1 MLVIGLALAAI
12 TLVVDQA
19 VKVLLIALLTDPD
32 RVIAVTGFLNLVYVK
47 NFGVSFG
54 LFDAGSSAGP
64 WILSILS
71 VAVAAGLVLW
81 LRRAQ
86 SQCLGAAIGLIIGG
100 ALGNAVDR
108 IRLARWLISLI
119 STLLASIGLLSM
131 SPMRPSLAGWPLS
144 SWMGYS
150 RAGSRT
156 KSSERHEIRW
166 AIFWAGRRRPGAVG
180 LRLDRL
186 FRPA

>member
-54 LFDAGSSAGP
+54 LFNAGSSAGP

-81 LRRAQ
+81 LRRVE
-86 SQCLGAAIGLIIGG
+86 SKWLGAAIGLIIGG

-108 IRLARWLISLI
+108 VRLGSVADFFDFYAFGFHWFAFNVADAAIVGGVAFIVLD
-119 STLLASIGLLSM
+119 GLFSGPEQ
-131 SPMRPSLAGWPLS
+131 SQN
-144 SWMGYS
+144 
-150 RAGSRT
+150 
-156 KSSERHEIRW
+156 E
-166 AIFWAGRRRPGAVG
+166 
-180 LRLDRL
+180 
-186 FRPA
+186 

>member
-32 RVIAVTGFLNLVYVK
+32 RVIAVTGFLNLFYVK

-54 LFDAGSSAGP
+54 LFNAGSSAGP

-81 LRRAQ
+81 LRRVE
-86 SQCLGAAIGLIIGG
+86 SKWLGAAIGLIIGG

-108 IRLARWLISLI
+108 VRLGSVADFFDFYAFGFHWFAFNVADAAIVGGVAFIVLD
-119 STLLASIGLLSM
+119 GLFSG
-131 SPMRPSLAGWPLS
+131 PE
-144 SWMGYS
+144 
-150 RAGSRT
+150 
-156 KSSERHEIRW
+156 KSQNE
-166 AIFWAGRRRPGAVG
+166 
-180 LRLDRL
+180 
-186 FRPA
+186 

>member
-32 RVIAVTGFLNLVYVK
+32 QVIAVTGFLNLVYVK

-54 LFDAGSSAGP
+54 LFNAGSSAGP

-81 LRRAQ
+81 LRRVE
-86 SQCLGAAIGLIIGG
+86 SKWLGAAIGLIIGG

-108 IRLARWLISLI
+108 VRLGSVADFFDFYAFGFHWFAFNVADAAIVGGVAFIVLD
-119 STLLASIGLLSM
+119 GLFSGPEQ
-131 SPMRPSLAGWPLS
+131 SQN
-144 SWMGYS
+144 
-150 RAGSRT
+150 
-156 KSSERHEIRW
+156 E
-166 AIFWAGRRRPGAVG
+166 
-180 LRLDRL
+180 
-186 FRPA
+186 

>member
-1 MLVIGLALAAI
+1 MLVIGLALAAVTI
-12 TLVVDQA
+12 VVDQT

-32 RVIAVTGFLNLVYVK
+32 RMIAVTGFLNLVYVK

-81 LRRAQ
+81 LRRVE
-86 SQCLGAAIGLIIGG
+86 SKWLGAAIGLIIGG

-108 IRLARWLISLI
+108 VRLGSVADFFDFYAFGFHWFAFNIADAAIVGGVAFIVLD
-119 STLLASIGLLSM
+119 GLFS
-131 SPMRPSLAGWPLS
+131 
-144 SWMGYS
+144 
-150 RAGSRT
+150 
-156 KSSERHEIRW
+156 
-166 AIFWAGRRRPGAVG
+166 GREQNQVE
-180 LRLDRL
+180 
-186 FRPA
+186 

>member
-54 LFDAGSSAGP
+54 LFNAGSSAGP
-64 WILSILS
+64 WILSFLS

-81 LRRAQ
+81 LRRVE
-86 SQCLGAAIGLIIGG
+86 SKWLGAAIGLIIGG

-108 IRLARWLISLI
+108 VRLGSVADFFDFYAFGFHWFAFNVADAAIVGGVAFIVLD
-119 STLLASIGLLSM
+119 GLFSG
-131 SPMRPSLAGWPLS
+131 PE
-144 SWMGYS
+144 
-150 RAGSRT
+150 
-156 KSSERHEIRW
+156 KSQNE
-166 AIFWAGRRRPGAVG
+166 
-180 LRLDRL
+180 
-186 FRPA
+186 

>member
-54 LFDAGSSAGP
+54 LFNAGSSAGP

-81 LRRAQ
+81 LRRVE
-86 SQCLGAAIGLIIGG
+86 SKWLGAAIGLIIGG

-108 IRLARWLISLI
+108 VRLGSVADFFDFYAFGFHWFAFNVADAAIVGGVAFIVLD
-119 STLLASIGLLSM
+119 GLFSG
-131 SPMRPSLAGWPLS
+131 PE
-144 SWMGYS
+144 
-150 RAGSRT
+150 
-156 KSSERHEIRW
+156 KSQNE
-166 AIFWAGRRRPGAVG
+166 
-180 LRLDRL
+180 
-186 FRPA
+186 

>member
-32 RVIAVTGFLNLVYVK
+32 QVIAVTGFLNLVYVK

-54 LFDAGSSAGP
+54 LFNAGSSAGP

-81 LRRAQ
+81 LRRVE
-86 SQCLGAAIGLIIGG
+86 SKWLGAAIGLIIGG

-108 IRLARWLISLI
+108 VRLGSVADFFDFYAFGFHWFAFNVADAAIVGGVAFIVLD
-119 STLLASIGLLSM
+119 GLFSG
-131 SPMRPSLAGWPLS
+131 PE
-144 SWMGYS
+144 
-150 RAGSRT
+150 
-156 KSSERHEIRW
+156 KSQNE
-166 AIFWAGRRRPGAVG
+166 
-180 LRLDRL
+180 
-186 FRPA
+186 

>member
-1 MLVIGLALAAI
+1 MLVIGLALAAVTI
-12 TLVVDQA
+12 VVDQT

-71 VAVAAGLVLW
+71 VAVAAGKKKW
-81 LRRAQ
+81 LRRAE
-86 SQCLGAAIGLIIGG
+86 SKWLGAAIGLIIGG

-108 IRLARWLISLI
+108 VRLGSVADFFDFYAFGFHWFAFNIADAAIVGGVAFIVLD
-119 STLLASIGLLSM
+119 GLFS
-131 SPMRPSLAGWPLS
+131 
-144 SWMGYS
+144 
-150 RAGSRT
+150 
-156 KSSERHEIRW
+156 
-166 AIFWAGRRRPGAVG
+166 GREQNQVE
-180 LRLDRL
+180 
-186 FRPA
+186 